1 MDEKEEVIAE
11 MRHDVNLTSNDGK
24 TLVYSMPEFKNIVL
38 KNPVLIAGFPG
49 PGLVGSISVN
59 YIIEKLQMKQIGCV
73 ESEFIIPG
81 VIYYDG
87 RLRHPF
93 RLYSNQEGSL
103 CILVCEAPILIRGI
117 SSVLNLVMK
126 WCNNNNVQEV
136 LVLGGFS
143 RPGLDN
149 SKREPYIFSSIN
161 DYNVQKTSFDRK
173 IIETYLEPTTFIGG
187 IPGGLLSSS
196 LANNIP
202 CTALF
207 IPSRDDLP
215 DAEGAAIIIDEINKI
230 TKDEKLKVDTAQLRQ
245 EGENLKKRMLEF
257 IESLRKEVSRVQKA
271 SGEAEPIIYG

>member
-59 YIIEKLQMKQIGCV
+59 YLIEKLQMKQIGCV

-103 CILVCEAPILIRGI
+103 CVLVCESPILIRGI

-173 IIETYLEPTTFIGG
+173 ITTTYLEPTTFIGG

-257 IESLRKEVSRVQKA
+257 IESLRKEVSRVQKT

>member
-11 MRHDVNLTSNDGK
+11 IRHDINLRSNDGK
-24 TLVYSMPEFKNIVL
+24 TLVYSMPESKNIVL
-38 KNPVLIAGFPG
+38 KDPLLIAGFPG

-93 RLYSNQEGSL
+93 RLYSNEEGSL

-143 RPGLDN
+143 RPGLDD

-161 DYNVQKTSFDRK
+161 EDNVQKTSFDTK
-173 IIETYLEPTTFIGG
+173 IIKTYLEPTTFIGG

-207 IPSRDDLP
+207 IPSRDDIP
-215 DAEGAAIIIDEINKI
+215 DAEGAAIIIEEINKI
-230 TKDEKLKVDTAQLRQ
+230 TKDEKLKIDTAQLRQ
-245 EGENLKKRMLEF
+245 EGEILKKRMLEF
-257 IESLRKEVSRVQKA
+257 IESLRKEVTRVQKG
-271 SGEAEPIIYG
+271 SGEPEPIIYG

>member
-11 MRHDVNLTSNDGK
+11 MRHYVNLTSNDGK

-59 YIIEKLQMKQIGCV
+59 YLIEKLQMKQIGCV

-173 IIETYLEPTTFIGG
+173 ITTTYLEPTTFIGG

>member
-1 MDEKEEVIAE
+1 MDEKEVIAE

-59 YIIEKLQMKQIGCV
+59 YLIEKLQMKQIGCV

-173 IIETYLEPTTFIGG
+173 ITTTYLEPTTFIGG

>member
-1 MDEKEEVIAE
+1 MDEKEQVIAE

-59 YIIEKLQMKQIGCV
+59 YLIEKLQMKQIGCV

-143 RPGLDN
+143 RPGLNN

-173 IIETYLEPTTFIGG
+173 IITTYLEPTTFIGG

-257 IESLRKEVSRVQKA
+257 IESLRKEVSRVQKS

>member
-38 KNPVLIAGFPG
+38 KDPVLIAGFPG

-59 YIIEKLQMKQIGCV
+59 YLIEKLQMKQIGCV

-103 CILVCEAPILIRGI
+103 CVLVCEAPILIRGI

-161 DYNVQKTSFDRK
+161 EDSVQKTSFDRK
-173 IIETYLEPTTFIGG
+173 IITTYLEPTTFIGG

-230 TKDEKLKVDTAQLRQ
+230 TKDEKLKVDTSQLRQ

>member
-1 MDEKEEVIAE
+1 MDEKEEVNAE

-59 YIIEKLQMKQIGCV
+59 YLIEKLQMKQIGCV

-136 LVLGGFS
+136 LVLGGFA

-173 IIETYLEPTTFIGG
+173 IITTYLEPTTFIGG

>member
-59 YIIEKLQMKQIGCV
+59 YLIEKLQMKQIGCV

-173 IIETYLEPTTFIGG
+173 ITTTYLEPTTFIGG

-257 IESLRKEVSRVQKA
+257 IESLRKEVSRVQKT

>member
-1 MDEKEEVIAE
+1 MDEKEELIAE

-59 YIIEKLQMKQIGCV
+59 YLIEKLQMKQIGCV

-173 IIETYLEPTTFIGG
+173 IITTYLEPTTFIGG

>member
-1 MDEKEEVIAE
+1 MDEKEVIAE

-59 YIIEKLQMKQIGCV
+59 YLIEKLQMKQIGCV

-173 IIETYLEPTTFIGG
+173 ITTTYLEPTTFIGG

-257 IESLRKEVSRVQKA
+257 IESLRKEVSRVQKT

>member
-59 YIIEKLQMKQIGCV
+59 YLIEKLQMKQIGCV

-136 LVLGGFS
+136 LVLGGFA

-173 IIETYLEPTTFIGG
+173 IVTTYLEPATFIGG

>member
-59 YIIEKLQMKQIGCV
+59 YLIEKLQMKQIGCV

-173 IIETYLEPTTFIGG
+173 ITTTYLEPTTFIGG

>member
-1 MDEKEEVIAE
+1 
-11 MRHDVNLTSNDGK
+11 
-24 TLVYSMPEFKNIVL
+24 MPEFKNIVL

-59 YIIEKLQMKQIGCV
+59 YLIEKLQMKQIGCV

-136 LVLGGFS
+136 LVLGGFA

-173 IIETYLEPTTFIGG
+173 IITTYLEPTTFIGG

>member
-38 KNPVLIAGFPG
+38 KDPVLIAGFPG

-59 YIIEKLQMKQIGCV
+59 YLIEKLQMKQIGCV

-103 CILVCEAPILIRGI
+103 CVLVCEAPILIRGI

-126 WCNNNNVQEV
+126 WCNNNNIQEV

-161 DYNVQKTSFDRK
+161 EDSVQKTSFDRK
-173 IIETYLEPTTFIGG
+173 IITTYLEPTTFIGG

-230 TKDEKLKVDTAQLRQ
+230 TKDEKLKVDTSQLRQ

>member
-38 KNPVLIAGFPG
+38 KDPVLIAGFPG

-59 YIIEKLQMKQIGCV
+59 YLIEKLQMKQIGCV

-136 LVLGGFS
+136 LVLGGFA

-173 IIETYLEPTTFIGG
+173 IITTYLEPTTFIGG

>member
-38 KNPVLIAGFPG
+38 KDPVLIAGFPG

-59 YIIEKLQMKQIGCV
+59 YLIEKLQMKQIGCV

-103 CILVCEAPILIRGI
+103 CVLVCEAPILIRGI

-161 DYNVQKTSFDRK
+161 EDSVQKTSFDRK
-173 IIETYLEPTTFIGG
+173 IITTYLEPTTFIGG

-230 TKDEKLKVDTAQLRQ
+230 TKDEKLKVDTSQLRQ

-271 SGEAEPIIYG
+271 SGETEPIIYG

>member
-59 YIIEKLQMKQIGCV
+59 YLIEKLQMKQIGCV

-103 CILVCEAPILIRGI
+103 CVLVCEAPILIRGI

-136 LVLGGFS
+136 LVLGGFA

-173 IIETYLEPTTFIGG
+173 IITTYLEPTTFIGG

>member
-11 MRHDVNLTSNDGK
+11 MRHDINLRSNDGK
-24 TLVYSMPEFKNIVL
+24 TLVYSTPEFKNIVL
-38 KNPVLIAGFPG
+38 KNPILIAGFPG

-59 YIIEKLQMKQIGCV
+59 YMIEKLQIRQIGCV

-93 RLYSNQEGSL
+93 RLYSNHEGSL
-103 CILVCEAPILIRGI
+103 CVLVCEAPILIRGI

-136 LVLGGFS
+136 LVLGGYS
-143 RPGLDN
+143 RPGLDD

-161 DYNVQKTSFDRK
+161 EDNVQKTSFDRK
-173 IIETYLEPTTFIGG
+173 IIKTYLEPTTFIGG

-207 IPSRDDLP
+207 IPTRDDLP
-215 DAEGAAIIIDEINKI
+215 DAEGAAIIIEEINRI
-230 TKDEKLKVDTAQLRQ
+230 TKDEKLRVDTAQLRE

>member
-1 MDEKEEVIAE
+1 MHENEEVIAE

-24 TLVYSMPEFKNIVL
+24 TLVYSMPDFKNIVL

-59 YIIEKLQMKQIGCV
+59 YLIEKLQMKQIGCV

-103 CILVCEAPILIRGI
+103 CVLVCEAPILIRGI

-143 RPGLDN
+143 RPGLDD

-161 DYNVQKTSFDRK
+161 EYNVQKTSFDRK
-173 IIETYLEPTTFIGG
+173 IITTYLEPTTFIGG

>member
-1 MDEKEEVIAE
+1 MDEKEVIAE

-59 YIIEKLQMKQIGCV
+59 YLIEKLQMKQIGCV

-143 RPGLDN
+143 RPSLDN

-173 IIETYLEPTTFIGG
+173 ITTTYLEPTTFIGG

>member
-1 MDEKEEVIAE
+1 MDKKEQVIAE

-59 YIIEKLQMKQIGCV
+59 YLIEKLQMKQIGCV

-136 LVLGGFS
+136 LVLGGFA

-173 IIETYLEPTTFIGG
+173 IITTYLEPTTFIGG

>member
-1 MDEKEEVIAE
+1 MDEKEEVIVE

-59 YIIEKLQMKQIGCV
+59 YLIEKLQMKQIGCV

-173 IIETYLEPTTFIGG
+173 IITTYLEPTTFIGG

>member
-59 YIIEKLQMKQIGCV
+59 YLIEKLQMKQIGCV

-136 LVLGGFS
+136 LVLGGFA

-173 IIETYLEPTTFIGG
+173 IITTYLEPTTFIGG

>member
-1 MDEKEEVIAE
+1 MDEKEQVIAE

-59 YIIEKLQMKQIGCV
+59 YLIEKLQMKQIGCV

-136 LVLGGFS
+136 LVLGGFA

-173 IIETYLEPTTFIGG
+173 IITTYLEPTTFIGG

>member
-1 MDEKEEVIAE
+1 MDEKEELIAE

-59 YIIEKLQMKQIGCV
+59 YLIEKLQMKQIGCV

-103 CILVCEAPILIRGI
+103 CVLVCEAPILIRGI

-173 IIETYLEPTTFIGG
+173 IITTYLEPTTFIGG

>member
-24 TLVYSMPEFKNIVL
+24 TLVYSIPEFKNIVL
-38 KNPVLIAGFPG
+38 KDPVLIAGFPG

-59 YIIEKLQMKQIGCV
+59 YLIEKLQMKQIGCV

-103 CILVCEAPILIRGI
+103 CVLVCEAPILIRGI

-161 DYNVQKTSFDRK
+161 EDSVQKTSFDRK
-173 IIETYLEPTTFIGG
+173 IITTYLEPTTFIGG

-230 TKDEKLKVDTAQLRQ
+230 TKDEKLKVDTSQLRQ

>member
-59 YIIEKLQMKQIGCV
+59 YLIEKLQMKQIGCV

-173 IIETYLEPTTFIGG
+173 IITTYLEPTTFIGG

>member
-11 MRHDVNLTSNDGK
+11 MRHVINLTSNDGK

-38 KNPVLIAGFPG
+38 KDPVLIAGFPG

-59 YIIEKLQMKQIGCV
+59 YIIEKFQMKQIGCV

-103 CILVCEAPILIRGI
+103 CVLVCEAPILIRGI

-161 DYNVQKTSFDRK
+161 EDNVQKTSFDRK
-173 IIETYLEPTTFIGG
+173 IITTYLEPTTFIGG

-230 TKDEKLKVDTAQLRQ
+230 TKDEKIKVDTAQLRQ

>member
-38 KNPVLIAGFPG
+38 KDPVLIAGFPG

-59 YIIEKLQMKQIGCV
+59 YLIEKLQMKQIGCV

-103 CILVCEAPILIRGI
+103 CVLVCEAPILIRGI

-143 RPGLDN
+143 KPGLDD

-161 DYNVQKTSFDRK
+161 EDNVQKTSFDRK
-173 IIETYLEPTTFIGG
+173 IINTYLEPTTFIGG

-230 TKDEKLKVDTAQLRQ
+230 TKDEKIKVDTAQLRQ

>member
-59 YIIEKLQMKQIGCV
+59 YLIEKLQMKQIGCV

-103 CILVCEAPILIRGI
+103 CVLVCEAPILIRGI
-117 SSVLNLVMK
+117 SSVLNLVIK

-161 DYNVQKTSFDRK
+161 EDNVQKTSFDRK
-173 IIETYLEPTTFIGG
+173 IIMTYLEPTTFIGG

-230 TKDEKLKVDTAQLRQ
+230 TKDEKLKVDTSQLRQ

>member
-1 MDEKEEVIAE
+1 MDEKEVIAE

-59 YIIEKLQMKQIGCV
+59 YLIEKLQMKQIGCV

-173 IIETYLEPTTFIGG
+173 IITTYLEPTTFIGG

>member
-1 MDEKEEVIAE
+1 MDEKEVIAE

-59 YIIEKLQMKQIGCV
+59 YLIEKLQMKQIGCV

-173 IIETYLEPTTFIGG
+173 IITTYLEPTTFIGG

-257 IESLRKEVSRVQKA
+257 IESLRKEVSRVQKT